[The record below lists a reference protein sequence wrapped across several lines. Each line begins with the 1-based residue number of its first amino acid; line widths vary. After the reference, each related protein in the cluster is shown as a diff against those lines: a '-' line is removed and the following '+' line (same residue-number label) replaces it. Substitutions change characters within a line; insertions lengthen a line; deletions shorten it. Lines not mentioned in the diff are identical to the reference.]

1 MDVDVLAVVVEWH
14 ERGRHGCNGG
24 VAWTW
29 TSWL

>member
-1 MDVDVLAVVVEWH
+1 MDVMAVVVEWRG
-14 ERGRHGCNGG
+14 RGRHGCNGE